1 MIYLDNASTTKPD
14 PRVVQAMLPYLEG
27 NYGNPGTVYSF
38 GREAEK
44 AVSKAR
50 EQVAEYIGAKPDQI
64 IFTSGGGEAN
74 NMVIK
79 GTLKSME
86 IAGRFMTMYSSIEH
100 DSIMNAVND
109 LKYENNW
116 FGFTEITPSDHGD
129 NGVSIGRDDV
139 EKAVYRIKL
148 VYGDRATGLV
158 SVMHTNNETGI
169 RNDIEEI
176 GKYCHEHDIM
186 FHTDCVQAA
195 GCEPLNVDK
204 IGCYFMSLSS
214 HKIHGPKGI
223 GALYVRNKTSIS
235 PLIFGGENQEFGL
248 RGGTENVPGIVGFG
262 KACEILTNDPA
273 NNSKYISD
281 LRKRL
286 YDGIVGRL
294 STYGLQNIV
303 HINGNLNLDNLGK
316 TMNLRFDG
324 IDGQTLMLLLDSN
337 GVCVSTGSACNSH
350 ETKPSRVLK
359 SIGLT
364 DEEAMSSIRISV
376 SRMNTVDEIDTAAGI
391 IADSVYSLHSVAN
404 G

>member
-14 PRVVQAMLPYLEG
+14 PRVVEAMLPYLEES
-27 NYGNPGTVYSF
+27 YGNPGNVYSF
-38 GREAEK
+38 GKEAEK

-50 EQVAEYIGAKPDQI
+50 EQVAEYIGARPDQI
-64 IFTSGGGEAN
+64 IFTSGGSEAN
-74 NMVIK
+74 NMVMS
-79 GTLKSME
+79 GTLRS
-86 IAGRFMTMYSSIEH
+86 IYAGGRFAIMYSSIEH
-100 DSIMNAVND
+100 DSIMNVVNNLECEYD
-109 LKYENNW
+109 LFDFVK
-116 FGFTEITPSDHGD
+116 IIPSYHGI
-129 NGVSIGRDDV
+129 NGVYVGRDDV
-139 EKAVYRIKL
+139 EETASHIKL
-148 VYGDRATGLV
+148 MHGGGVTGLV

-169 RNDIEEI
+169 RNDVEEI

-195 GCEPLNVDK
+195 GCEPLDVDK
-204 IGCYFMSLSS
+204 IGCDFMSLSS
-214 HKIHGPKGI
+214 HKIHGCKGI

-294 STYGLQNIV
+294 STYGLQNII
-303 HINGNLNLDNLGK
+303 HINGNLNLDNPGK
-316 TMNLRFDG
+316 TMNLRFDNV
-324 IDGQTLMLLLDSN
+324 DGQTLMLLLDSN